1 MATNIR
7 YLFLRP
13 VVAITAVTL
22 LTAALSLHRLG
33 AADVC
38 GANEAIEG
46 VFVQQMVEH
55 GHYLFPLE
63 NGGDP
68 MYKPPLFHW
77 TGVAIDRLLG
87 ITQVAAFNLRLPS
100 ALYATAAAALVML
113 LAYSTFGFEVAVLS
127 GLILASSYQFIS
139 QARVG
144 RVDMTLTFYETAE
157 LFTFLWWLQ
166 QRDTLCAPGAGRQ
179 RGVGADWIKYLLA
192 LSIGLAVLSK
202 GPVGAILPLAAIAVF
217 VLLERRLRD
226 ATALLTPGPV
236 LLAVVISSSWYLAC
250 FLGRQMGFLHRQI
263 GAENLGR
270 FFGALGTMKFS
281 YYLKPILLNS
291 APFSILIPFAVAD
304 AMYQWLRGTRS
315 FDGAPTRAGR
325 EREKPPTAVVL
336 FAIFWIVTIA
346 FFWMAAYKRRAYLL
360 PVWPSAA
367 IMIGWWLGSLARTT
381 AAGSVSAFIVR
392 AAATL
397 ALAVIAFNFFYVPR
411 HEIRQC
417 GADSMRPAAEQ
428 ILRVV
433 GPDDPIYFYHGD
445 VELASLIFYLR
456 RDLPIIEGKLG
467 EAPPGYVLVPAKS
480 WPELK
485 KDALDLEPVL
495 STGSGA
501 NGLILL
507 HRGKAYARR
516 ERSPTQPKS
525 RASTGSPL
533 RASPDARNDRR
544 ARES

>member
-7 YLFLRP
+7 DLFRRP
-13 VVAITAVTL
+13 IVAITAITL

-33 AADVC
+33 AAEVC

-63 NGGDP
+63 NGRAP

-77 TGVAIDRLLG
+77 TGAVLDRVVG
-87 ITQVAAFNLRLPS
+87 ITQVTAFNLRLPS

-113 LAYSTFGFEVAVLS
+113 LAYSTIGFDVAILS

-144 RVDMTLTFYETAE
+144 RVDMTLTFYETAV
-157 LFTFLWWLQ
+157 LFTFLWWLWR
-166 QRDTLCAPGAGRQ
+166 RDTLYAPGAGW
-179 RGVGADWIKYLLA
+179 RGAVAVDWIKYLFA

-202 GPVGAILPLAAIAVF
+202 GPVGAILPLTAIIVF
-217 VLLERRLRD
+217 VWLERRLRD
-226 ATALLTPGPV
+226 ATALLTPGSV

-250 FLGRQMGFLHRQI
+250 FFGRQMGFLHRQI
-263 GAENLGR
+263 EAENFGR
-270 FFGALGTMKFS
+270 FFGSLGTMRFS

-291 APFSILIPFAVAD
+291 APFSVLIPLAVAY
-304 AMYQWLRGTRS
+304 AMYRWCRGTRP
-315 FDGAPTRAGR
+315 FDRAAPIRTG
-325 EREKPPTAVVL
+325 ELEQGEKPPAAVVL
-336 FAIFWIVTIA
+336 FAIFWIVTVA
-346 FFWMAAYKRRAYLL
+346 FFWTAAYKRRAYLL
-360 PVWPSAA
+360 PVWPSAT
-367 IMIGWWLGSLARTT
+367 ILIGWWLVAVARTS
-381 AAGSVSAFIVR
+381 ALGRVSGLILR

-397 ALAVIAFNFFYVPR
+397 ALAIIGFNFFYLPR

-433 GPDDPIYFYHGD
+433 GPDDPLYFYGGD
-445 VELASLIFYLR
+445 IELAPLIFYLR
-456 RDLPIIEGKLG
+456 RDLPIIDGKLG
-467 EAPPGYVLVPAKS
+467 EAPPGYVLVPAKR
-480 WPELK
+480 WPSLQ

-495 STGSGA
+495 GAGSGA
-501 NGLILL
+501 NELILL
-507 HRGKAYARR
+507 HRGKAYACR
-516 ERSPTQPKS
+516 
-525 RASTGSPL
+525 
-533 RASPDARNDRR
+533 
-544 ARES
+544 